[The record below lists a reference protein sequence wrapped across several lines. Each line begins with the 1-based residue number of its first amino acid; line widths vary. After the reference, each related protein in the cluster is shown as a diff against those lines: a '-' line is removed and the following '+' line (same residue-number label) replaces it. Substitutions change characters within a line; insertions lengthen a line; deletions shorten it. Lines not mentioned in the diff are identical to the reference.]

1 MLKRFLAAQC
11 IIVTLFVLLIHLQL
25 AGELSSQM
33 VLTTLYLGLIT
44 LLSVNVFFFR
54 LVDKIIQQREDE
66 AVLELE
72 KFYLNT
78 TEQLEESLRA
88 THHDFINHLQVIYSF
103 LQLKKVDRACEYIN
117 QAREKI
123 YQVRQ
128 KKKCDLMEI

>member
-25 AGELSSQM
+25 AGELSSQI
-33 VLTTLYLGLIT
+33 VLITLYLGLIT
-44 LLSVNVFFFR
+44 LLSANVFFFR
-54 LVDKIIQQREDE
+54 LVDKIIQQSEDE

-72 KFYLNT
+72 KFYL
-78 TEQLEESLRA
+78 TENQQLEENLRA
-88 THHDFINHLQVIYSF
+88 SRHDFINHLQVIYSF
-103 LQLKKVDRACEYIN
+103 LQLKKVDRACEYIS

-128 KKKCDLMEI
+128 KKSVI